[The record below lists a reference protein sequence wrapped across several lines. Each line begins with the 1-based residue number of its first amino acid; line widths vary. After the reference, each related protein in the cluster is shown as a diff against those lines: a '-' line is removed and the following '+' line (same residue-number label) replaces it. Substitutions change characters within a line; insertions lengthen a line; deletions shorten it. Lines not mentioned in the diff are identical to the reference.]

1 MRMKDK
7 HQLCFGIVQGRL
19 IASTSDQLQ
28 WFPQNYWETEF
39 FLAPALGFN
48 YVELIAERIHNPNNP
63 LWTDEGVTKI
73 KELSQRNNLL
83 LSTFTNDFVVD
94 NTLLGNDIVLEQ
106 NLRLIERGSLLG
118 CDKYILPL
126 FEQSELVLE
135 NITDYKTP
143 LCKIA
148 DKAAEYGIML
158 CLETNLDGNQLI
170 EALNNYNH
178 PAISVVYDTGNRVAL
193 GHNLSR
199 DIQLLGDRISHV
211 HIKDKNKD
219 SKNVILGTGLVNFLH
234 VFDALSKINY
244 VGPYTFET
252 TRGKEPL
259 RTASY
264 NIEFVK
270 FFHAEAFS
278 Q

>member
-1 MRMKDK
+1 MKDK

-39 FLAPALGFN
+39 FLASALGFN

-83 LSTFTNDFVVD
+83 LSTFTNDFVID
-94 NTLLGNDIVLEQ
+94 NTLLGNNLVLEQ

-126 FEQSELVLE
+126 FEQSELTLE
-135 NITDYKTP
+135 NIADYKTP
-143 LCKIA
+143 LCIIA
-148 DKAAEYGIML
+148 NKAAEYGIML

-193 GHNLSR
+193 GHDLSR
-199 DIQLLGDRISHV
+199 DIQLLGYRISIV

-219 SKNVILGTGLVNFLH
+219 NKNVILGTGLVNFSH
-234 VFDALSKINY
+234 VFDALFKINY

-252 TRGKEPL
+252 TRGKNPL
-259 RTASY
+259 RTANY
-264 NIEFVK
+264 NIELVK